1 MRATVIGFVLLQI
14 VVWSIVFS
22 GEDNLTGNF
31 YEDLSDTW
39 EVMNV
44 NQKAQGDVLLH
55 YPTFNRLTLN
65 SDGNFI
71 RFIIDGTPDGSIEE
85 GKWRINKENTHLI
98 LDTGFKLEKYEIIQ
112 MPDQLSN
119 VFIIKGQ
126 ANSNTEKPSK
136 EVKLTRL

>member
-1 MRATVIGFVLLQI
+1 MRATIIGFVLLQV

-22 GEDNLTGNF
+22 GEENIAGNF
-31 YEDLSDTW
+31 YENLSDTW
-39 EVMNV
+39 EVVNV
-44 NQKAQGDVLLH
+44 NQQAQGEVILH

-71 RFIIDGTPDGSIEE
+71 RFTVDGYTEE
-85 GKWRINKENTHLI
+85 GTWRVNKENTHLI
-98 LDTGFKLEKYEIIQ
+98 LDTGTKLEKYEIIQ
-112 MPDQLSN
+112 MPDQSSN

-126 ANSNTEKPSK
+126 ANHGTQKQSQ

>member
-14 VVWSIVFS
+14 VVWSIIFS

-39 EVMNV
+39 EVVNV
-44 NQKAQGDVLLH
+44 NQQAQGEVLLH

-71 RFIIDGTPDGSIEE
+71 RETIDGSYEE
-85 GKWRINKENTHLI
+85 GNWRVNKENTHLI
-98 LDTGFKLEKYEIIQ
+98 LDTGNKLEKYEIIQ
-112 MPDQLSN
+112 MPDQQSN

-126 ANSNTEKPSK
+126 ANSGNTKPGN

>member
-1 MRATVIGFVLLQI
+1 MRATIIGFVLLQI

-39 EVMNV
+39 EVVNV
-44 NQKAQGDVLLH
+44 NQQAQGEILLH

-71 RFIIDGTPDGSIEE
+71 RFTIDGATEE
-85 GKWRINKENTHLI
+85 GKWRVNKENTHLV
-98 LDTGFKLEKYEIIQ
+98 LDTGYKLEKYEIIQ
-112 MPDQLSN
+112 MPDQLNN

-126 ANSNTEKPSK
+126 ANSGEEKLGK